1 MSRQR
6 AYLDCNAT
14 APLRPEA
21 RAAALSA
28 LDLGGN
34 ASAVYGEGR
43 KARALIEEARQAVA
57 NLVNAKSED
66 VIFTSGGSESAAT
79 CLMPGFKGV
88 HAAPAERLIVTSI
101 EHSAVLKG
109 GRFNSNA
116 IQLCP
121 VTPSGVIDLA
131 ALEKRLVDGQG
142 AALIAVMLANNETGI
157 VQPVADVAAL
167 ARHHGAALICDGV
180 QAVGKID
187 VDIAALGVDGL
198 ILSGHKLG
206 APQGS
211 GAIVLAEGAKLA
223 QPLIKGGAQENRLRA
238 GTENVSGIVGLG
250 AACRAIALN
259 GTTERARILA
269 LRQRLEA
276 ALTRFPVTVDVVGAD
291 MSRLPNTSLILADGV
306 IGETA
311 VIALDLAGVSVATG
325 SACASGK
332 VTQSHVLAALGIA
345 PERARYALRISLGW
359 STSEAEIDH
368 FLAAFAAHCADIA
381 ARSHAA

>member
-1 MSRQR
+1 MSKQR

-57 NLVNAKSED
+57 NLVNAKSEE
-66 VIFTSGGSESAAT
+66 VIFTSGGSENAAT

-109 GRFNSNA
+109 GGFDSEA

-121 VTPSGVIDLA
+121 VTPSGIIDLA
-131 ALEKRLVDGQG
+131 ALKKCIVGGQG
-142 AALIAVMLANNETGI
+142 TALIAVMLANNETGI

-167 ARHHGAALICDGV
+167 ARHYGAALICDSV
-180 QAVGKID
+180 QAVGKIE
-187 VDIAALGVDGL
+187 VDIAALGADA
-198 ILSGHKLG
+198 IMISGHKLG

-250 AACRAIALN
+250 AACRTIVQN
-259 GTTERARILA
+259 GAAERARILA

-276 ALTRFPVTVDVVGAD
+276 ALTHFPVTVDVLGAD
-291 MSRLPNTSLILADGV
+291 MSRLPNTSLILADGI

-332 VTQSHVLAALGIA
+332 VSQSHVLAALGIA

-368 FLAAFAAHCADIA
+368 FLAAFAAHCAHIA